1 MKVSGARTTDIEGRS
16 PEASAGARA
25 GERENASRP
34 TDARSIQLALARG
47 RQTPPTGDETSAKA
61 AERMLARWGAAAPRR
76 VIKIALGL
84 SLVGSLGWG
93 PLRLSV
99 VGSRRLAS
107 ATVSLPLS
115 ATARTAG
122 HVPLNTHLEC
132 QEQSPPGVSA
142 SSSCRPPLRLG
153 RGDHCPLG

>member
-16 PEASAGARA
+16 PQASAGARA

-34 TDARSIQLALARG
+34 TDARSIQLALARS

-84 SLVGSLGWG
+84 SSERRPSSARLCG
-93 PLRLSV
+93 LR
-99 VGSRRLAS
+99 RRQ
-107 ATVSLPLS
+107 ATVAKRSGKAVGLS
-115 ATARTAG
+115 GAQPSAADAG
-122 HVPLNTHLEC
+122 
-132 QEQSPPGVSA
+132 
-142 SSSCRPPLRLG
+142 RR
-153 RGDHCPLG
+153 CPLPPARPAGA